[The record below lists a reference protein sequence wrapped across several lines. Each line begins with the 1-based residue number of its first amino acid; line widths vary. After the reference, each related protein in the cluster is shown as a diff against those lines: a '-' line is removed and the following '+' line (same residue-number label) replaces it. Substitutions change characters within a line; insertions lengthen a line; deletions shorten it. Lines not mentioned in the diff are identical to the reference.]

1 MIRVRFD
8 GAQVTVSGHAGYAP
22 AGRDIVCAAVS
33 ALVYALAGY
42 LEETGQA
49 ERVDIRRG
57 FRGHPG
63 ARRPG
68 AAALA
73 LVRCGVEQLA
83 QAYPGCVEI
92 TGS

>member
-8 GAQVTVSGHAGYAP
+8 GAQVTISGHAGYAP
-22 AGRDIVCAAVS
+22 AGGDIVCAAVS

-49 ERVDIRRG
+49 ERVDIRKGFAVIRG
-57 FRGHPG
+57 AGQCG
-63 ARRPG
+63 
-68 AAALA
+68 AALA
-73 LVRCGVEQLA
+73 LVRCGVAQLA

-92 TGS
+92 AGS

>member
-1 MIRVRFD
+1 MIRVQFD

-49 ERVDIRRG
+49 ARSDIRRG
-57 FRGHPG
+57 YADIEG
-63 ARRPG
+63 AGDCG
-68 AAALA
+68 AAFA
-73 LVRCGVEQLA
+73 LVRCGIEQLA
-83 QAYPGCVEI
+83 AAYPGCVEM

>member
-1 MIRVRFD
+1 MIRVRFG

-57 FRGHPG
+57 FADIRGTEAG
-63 ARRPG
+63 AQ
-68 AAALA
+68 ALA

>member
-8 GAQVTVSGHAGYAP
+8 GAQMTVSGHAGYAP
-22 AGRDIVCAAVS
+22 A
-33 ALVYALAGY
+33 
-42 LEETGQA
+42 
-49 ERVDIRRG
+49 
-57 FRGHPG
+57 
-63 ARRPG
+63 G

>member
-8 GAQVTVSGHAGYAP
+8 GTQVTVSGHAGYAP

-49 ERVDIRRG
+49 ERVDIQRG
-57 FRGHPG
+57 FADIRGAG
-63 ARRPG
+63 KCG
-68 AAALA
+68 AALA
-73 LVRCGVEQLA
+73 LVRCGVEQLT